1 MGERVET
8 LEKQVKQLTIILNYV
23 VDALNSN
30 EIYIKSAVPS
40 LDSLSEEAEL
50 PSIPDNSEEE

>member
-1 MGERVET
+1 MGERVDN
-8 LEKQVKQLTIILNYV
+8 LEKQVKQLIIVLNYV

-40 LDSLSEEAEL
+40 LDSIGAETEL
-50 PSIPDNSEEE
+50 PSIPDKSEEE